1 MTDLLAGT
9 VADKEKMV
17 DERLVGGLRDHGYR
31 EPLQKAPGES
41 RLARSKTG
49 CSGCNEVLGKGWLK
63 ALD

>member
-41 RLARSKTG
+41 RLARKDRLFG
-49 CSGCNEVLGKGWLK
+49 LHEVLGKGWLK